1 MLFILLILKVSS
13 LEPEK
18 LKISNTQQECVSNIS
33 KTKDYLRMHLALI
46 SSIIAIC
53 MAMGVMFIRLKAA
66 KKPATLKKIVLPPIF
81 MSTGASMYLLPEFR
95 LTTSEI
101 VEAVLVGLF
110 FSIFLIKT
118 SKFEIREQDIY
129 LKRSKSFIFILIGL
143 IVVRFAFKS
152 YLSQTIHLGQLSGM
166 FFLLAFSMIV
176 SWRIAMYRSFM
187 KLKKEMEKQD
197 DSHN

>member
-1 MLFILLILKVSS
+1 
-13 LEPEK
+13 
-18 LKISNTQQECVSNIS
+18 
-33 KTKDYLRMHLALI
+33 MHLALI
-46 SSIIAIC
+46 SSVIAIC
-53 MAMGVMFIRLKAA
+53 MAMVVMFIRLKAA

-81 MSTGASMYLLPEFR
+81 MSTGAFMYLLPEFR

-101 VEAVLVGLF
+101 IEAVLVGLF

-129 LKRSKSFIFILIGL
+129 LQRSKAFIFILIGL
-143 IVVRFAFKS
+143 IVVRLAFKS

-166 FFLLAFSMIV
+166 FFLLSFSMIV

-187 KLKKEMEKQD
+187 KLKKKMVMEKQG